1 MDAYADFIDEATT
14 GQFRSPEDGRWTAER
29 IVAHVARNHEEL
41 IAVTEAVLA
50 GDSASYDNR
59 GSTDVRAL
67 DRYAASYGGLRG
79 LADRV
84 AETVTVLRDLATRL
98 DEQGATLVPTHIE
111 DDGEVLVDQ
120 PLPWAKLLELD
131 ETVELPRRLAQ
142 LRALRTD

>member
-50 GDSASYDNR
+50 GDKASYDNR
-59 GSTDVRAL
+59 GSADVRAL

-98 DEQGATLVPTHIE
+98 DERGATLVPTHIE
-111 DDGEVLVDQ
+111 DGDEVLVDQ
-120 PLPWAKLLELD
+120 PLPWAKLLEID
-131 ETVELPRRLAQ
+131 ETVQVPRRLAQ
-142 LRALRTD
+142 LQALREG